1 MVTYYMNPVP
11 RMNRHVPVGFNGGQR
26 MPVDIRLE
34 DETYVITAIAPG
46 VKAEDLKIEIHEDV
60 LTLRG
65 EMRQADPEDANY
77 LLQEM
82 PQGEFCRSLRLP
94 DPVDAAK
101 AEARLIDGVL
111 TLRLPK
117 AEGARP
123 KQIKVK
129 TA

>member
-11 RMNRHVPVGFNGGQR
+11 RMHRHVPVGFNGGQR

-101 AEARLIDGVL
+101 AEARLTDGVL

-117 AEGARP
+117 AEEARP

>member
-101 AEARLIDGVL
+101 AEARLTDGVL

>member
-11 RMNRHVPVGFNGGQR
+11 RMRRYMPAGFNGGMR
-26 MPVDIRLE
+26 MPVDVRLD
-34 DETYVITAIAPG
+34 DETYVITAVAPG
-46 VKAEDLKIEIHEDV
+46 VKAEDLKIEIHDDV

-65 EMRQADPEDANY
+65 AIRQDVPEDASY

-101 AEARLIDGVL
+101 AEARLTDGVL

-117 AEGARP
+117 ADEARP

-129 TA
+129 AG

>member
-11 RMNRHVPVGFNGGQR
+11 RMHRHVPVGFNGGQR

-101 AEARLIDGVL
+101 AEARLTDGVL